1 MLIMADTYSQIYI
14 QLVFAVKGRQSLIT
28 ENMEAP
34 LYKYISGIIENQKQ
48 KLYIIGGMPD
58 HVHILVSINP
68 SVAISAL
75 VREIK
80 EHSTKF
86 INSQNLIVGKFQWQ
100 EGFGAFSYSKSQ
112 VPNVIEYIKNQKQHH
127 AQKTF
132 KDEYLEILNKN
143 EIKYKEEYLFEWAN

>member
-1 MLIMADTYSQIYI
+1 MSDTYSQIFI
-14 QLVFAVKGRQSLIT
+14 QLIFAVKGRQSLVT
-28 ENMEAP
+28 EKIKEP

-58 HVHILVSINP
+58 HVHILVSMSP
-68 SVAISAL
+68 SVSISSL

-80 EHSTKF
+80 EHSTKY
-86 INSQNLIVGKFQWQ
+86 INSQNIIVGKFQWQ

-112 VPNVIEYIKNQKQHH
+112 LQNVVDYIKNQEAHH
-127 AQKTF
+127 EVKNF

-143 EIKYKEEYLFEWAN
+143 EIQYKEEYLFDWVE